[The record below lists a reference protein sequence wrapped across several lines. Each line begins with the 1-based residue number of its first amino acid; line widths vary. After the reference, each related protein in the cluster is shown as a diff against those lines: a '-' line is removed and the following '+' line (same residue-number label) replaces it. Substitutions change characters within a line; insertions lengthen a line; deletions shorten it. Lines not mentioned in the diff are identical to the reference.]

1 MKKFATILVCLLLVA
16 SLAVT
21 AFAADLEM
29 TLTADKTN
37 ITKGDVVTLSIAMPA
52 LADCKSGG
60 FNLDGLY
67 DPDVFEFVAG
77 DCPLDGTMLEKVG
90 FTGGKLSGSFM
101 YAAGTNVSGTIF
113 NIQLKV
119 KDTAPFGKTTVAP
132 TVSARTGAGSVTATV
147 NSLELTV
154 VCANHTEKTEVTK
167 EATCKEA
174 GQKVT
179 SCTDCGATIKTE
191 EIAKL
196 AHTEVVN
203 TTKEATC
210 KEAGQKVT
218 SCSVCGETI
227 KTEEIAKLAHTEV
240 VNTTKEATCKEA
252 GQKVTSCSVCGET
265 IKTEEIAKLPHTL
278 DEGVVTKEATC
289 AAAGEKTY
297 TCSVCE
303 ETVVEEIAMLPHEY
317 DEGKVTTAA
326 TTKEEG
332 VKTYTCLDCGATKTE
347 SVPKLETPP
356 MGDNS
361 MIIPFVLLMI
371 LSAAGVAVTVIGKK
385 RVA

>member
-227 KTEEIAKLAHTEV
+227 KTEEIAKL
-240 VNTTKEATCKEA
+240 
-252 GQKVTSCSVCGET
+252 
-265 IKTEEIAKLPHTL
+265 PHTL